1 MTNVLKQDNFNWD
14 QTAAEAFLILKES
27 VTQALVL
34 ALRDFSRPFILETD
48 ALGTGTGAVLSQ
60 NHHPIAFFF
69 FFFQKITP
77 RLQRQSTYG
86 RIFCANVES
95 IAKFRH
101 YLLDYNFI
109 IKTDLKSL
117 NNLTDHTILTPKRQA
132 WLHKILGY
140 DFTIEYKSGKENVAA
155 DSLS

>member
-69 FFFQKITP
+69 FFLKI
-77 RLQRQSTYG
+77 
-86 RIFCANVES
+86 
-95 IAKFRH
+95 
-101 YLLDYNFI
+101 
-109 IKTDLKSL
+109 
-117 NNLTDHTILTPKRQA
+117 
-132 WLHKILGY
+132 
-140 DFTIEYKSGKENVAA
+140 
-155 DSLS
+155 